1 MGRNAIYSDEFK
13 AQIIKRM
20 LPPNNESVRKLSS
33 ELGICNQ
40 TLHKWKRW
48 AIQNGGQPV
57 SPGSQT
63 GQEKLAQTRF
73 QIVIEASSLN
83 EAELTAYAQK
93 KGLQVGEI
101 KKWIVA
107 AKASMVTDLSSHNN
121 LKNERDEIYRKYID
135 SEKDNRRL
143 KDALAEASALI
154 LLGKKA
160 DAILNR
166 KKED

>member
-1 MGRNAIYSDEFK
+1 
-13 AQIIKRM
+13 
-20 LPPNNESVRKLSS
+20 
-33 ELGICNQ
+33 
-40 TLHKWKRW
+40 
-48 AIQNGGQPV
+48 
-57 SPGSQT
+57 
-63 GQEKLAQTRF
+63 
-73 QIVIEASSLN
+73 
-83 EAELTAYAQK
+83 
-93 KGLQVGEI
+93 
-101 KKWIVA
+101 
-107 AKASMVTDLSSHNN
+107 MVTDLSSHNN